1 MTIFDRWF
9 GKKEDS
15 AKNVARDRLRMVL
28 QQDRSSIPAPIMEK
42 IRADI
47 LAVLCKHL
55 DIDEREFDIA
65 VEREGEAVA
74 LTANIPIRRIRPEA
88 A

>member
-15 AKNVARDRLRMVL
+15 AKSVARDRLRMVL